1 MLNVSVPRSYLFVVD
16 GFVVFCYPPKVRT
29 VLPSV
34 PLFEIQMAGASIV
47 PP

>member
-1 MLNVSVPRSYLFVVD
+1 MLNVSVPRSCLFVVD
-16 GFVVFCYPPKVRT
+16 GFVVVLLPSESWT
-29 VLPSV
+29 VLASV